1 MKLRSQLLLSFLAAG
16 LTPVLAT
23 AVVCYWTASSG
34 SEQIESKSRADLR
47 AKAEANL
54 IASRDSKKSQVEDYF
69 TSIGDQVTTF
79 SEDRMIVDAMR
90 GFRGAFQSYREQSEL
105 DEQSINRFRD
115 ELTGY
120 YTGEFGSEYQKQNSG
135 KTVNAAQFLNQLDQD
150 SLALQ
155 HAYIRAN
162 RNPLGSKHQL
172 DTADEAT
179 AYGKLHKAVHPVIRN
194 YLEKFGYYDIFLCD
208 PETGD
213 IVYSVFK
220 ELDYTTSLVDGPY
233 AQTNFGEAFRKA
245 NQSADKDAVVLVDFE
260 QYTPSYEAP
269 ASFVASPIYDGDE
282 KVGVLVF
289 QMPID
294 RINNVMGRRS
304 GMGESGETYA
314 VGGGGRL
321 RSDTFRDPEAHSI
334 TASFRNPAT
343 GSVNN
348 DRVDKAIKGESGAVL
363 AQNYLGDDVLC
374 AYAPLDVLGLRWAI
388 LAEIT
393 EEEAFAAAREITDT
407 ANAANVALLAWS
419 AGVAV
424 LASALV
430 LMFAWFVSNRI
441 LTPLNETIGMLK
453 NLSEGEADLSM
464 QLDESRRDEVGELG
478 RYFNAFVARIHDIIN
493 GVTSNSAVLTTASG
507 GLTLT
512 ASELAAGAE
521 QSKTQSTTV
530 SSAAEE
536 MSINMKNM
544 AGSTEQVAGN
554 MRSASSSVEQMTIT
568 VEEIAKS
575 AEQAAKAAANA
586 ARLAEQSN
594 DKIGHLGSAAD
605 EIGKVIEVIQDIAE
619 QTNLLALN
627 ATIEAARAGE
637 AGKGFA
643 VVATEVKELAKQTA
657 AATDDIRARIE
668 AIQGSSNQTVASIA
682 EISEAITHVNEVSR
696 SIAAAVEE
704 QSITTKEIAKT
715 VSDVTNATET
725 LTRGVTES
733 AGASAEIARNILG
746 IDEATQRTTTGASK
760 TQEAGDQVSQI
771 ASTIQEMLSC
781 FRLRSSDQREPISRD
796 LEESKA

>member
-1 MKLRSQLLLSFLAAG
+1 MKLRSQLLLSFLLAG
-16 LTPVLAT
+16 LVPMLAVALICYST
-23 AVVCYWTASSG
+23 ARNG
-34 SEQIESKSRADLR
+34 SQAISAQSRDDLQN
-47 AKAEANL
+47 KAEANL
-54 IASRDSKKSQVEDYF
+54 VAIRDTKKAQVQDYF
-69 TSIGDQVTTF
+69 QGINDQILTF
-79 SEDRMIVDAMR
+79 SENLMVVNAMR
-90 GFRGAFQSYREQSEL
+90 DFRNAFADY
-105 DEQSINRFRD
+105 RD
-115 ELTGY
+115 EAEFAEEDLQKMRAELKTY
-120 YTGEFGSEYQKQNSG
+120 YTGEFATEYQSQNG
-135 KTVNAAQFLNQLDQD
+135 KNPNAEQYFNQLDND

-162 RNPLGSKHQL
+162 QNALGSKHLL
-172 DTADEAT
+172 DTADEST
-179 AYGKLHKAVHPVIRN
+179 MYGKIHKAVHPAIRS
-194 YLEKFGYYDIFLCD
+194 YLDKFGYYDIFLVD

-220 ELDYTTSLVDGPY
+220 ELDYSTSLIDGPY
-233 AQTNFGEAFRKA
+233 ANTNFGEAFRKA
-245 NQSADKDAVVLVDFE
+245 NKATDKDAVVLVDFE

-269 ASFVASPIYDGDE
+269 ASFIASPVFDGDK
-282 KVGVLVF
+282 KVGIVMF

-294 RINNVMGRRS
+294 RINRVMGQRS
-304 GMGESGETYA
+304 GMGETGETYS
-314 VGGGGRL
+314 VGADGRL
-321 RSDTFRDPEAHSI
+321 RSDTFRDPTNYGI
-334 TASFRNPAT
+334 VASFRNSES
-343 GSVNN
+343 GSLSSEFI
-348 DRVDKAIKGESGAVL
+348 DKAVAGESGTTVT
-363 AQNYLGDDVLC
+363 QNYLGDDVLS

-393 EEEAFAAAREITDT
+393 TDEAFQAAREISSI
-407 ANAANVALLAWS
+407 AQAASSSLLSWS

-424 LASALV
+424 IASILV
-430 LMFAWFVSNRI
+430 VGFAWLVSNRI
-441 LTPLNETIGMLK
+441 LKPLVETISILK
-453 NLSEGEADLSM
+453 NLSEGDADLTM
-464 QLDESRRDEVGELG
+464 RLDESRGDEVGDLG
-478 RYFNAFVARIHDIIN
+478 RYFNAFVTRIHDII
-493 GVTSNSAVLTTASG
+493 G
-507 GLTLT
+507 GLTKNSRVLAT
-512 ASELAAGAE
+512 ASCDLSSTATDLASGAE
-521 QSKTQSTTV
+521 QTKDQSTTV

-544 AGSTEQVAGN
+544 ASSTEQVAGN
-554 MRSASSSVEQMTIT
+554 MRSASSSVEQMTVT

-668 AIQGSSNQTVASIA
+668 AIQGSSNQTVESIA

-715 VSDVTNATET
+715 VSDVTSATET
-725 LTRGVTES
+725 LTRGVNES
-733 AGASAEIARNILG
+733 AGASSEIAQNIVG
-746 IDEATQRTTTGASK
+746 IDEATRRTTSGASK
-760 TQEAGDQVSQI
+760 TQSAGDQVNQI

-781 FRLRSSDQREPISRD
+781 FHLQREGAAVVADNQEKEP
-796 LEESKA
+796 ATV